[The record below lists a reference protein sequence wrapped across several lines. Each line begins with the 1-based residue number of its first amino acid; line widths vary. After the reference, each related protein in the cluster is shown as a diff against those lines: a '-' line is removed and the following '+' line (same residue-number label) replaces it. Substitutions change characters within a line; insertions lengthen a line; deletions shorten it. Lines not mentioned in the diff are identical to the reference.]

1 MIRKIPDSEPPN
13 RAAIRSGR
21 QLVKMLATEVHY
33 SFNLAAVLAEL
44 RQNDPDTF
52 YRVVLVTKK
61 AHAARKARL
70 QPVAEISDAGEGD
83 SEMPHK
89 PTASSPFQWA
99 RHPHTQRNPI
109 KVGIDLADNAMAKKA
124 A

>member
-83 SEMPHK
+83 IESEMPHK
-89 PTASSPFQWA
+89 PTASSLFQWA
-99 RHPHTQRNPI
+99 
-109 KVGIDLADNAMAKKA
+109 
-124 A
+124 